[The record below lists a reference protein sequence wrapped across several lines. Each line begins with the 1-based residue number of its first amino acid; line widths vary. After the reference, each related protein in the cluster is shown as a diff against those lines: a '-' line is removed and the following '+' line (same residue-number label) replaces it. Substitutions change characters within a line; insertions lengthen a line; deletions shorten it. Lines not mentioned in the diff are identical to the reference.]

1 MRHVRVHCPGVVRYY
16 RYQCPGC
23 YQLFT
28 RPDVC
33 RRHIARR
40 HGPRSLGPAMG
51 PQLTLLVEVPSNP
64 VDVDERVACQRGA
77 GESRAA
83 SVPDDGDPTID
94 ELLAAEGDEPVP
106 PVVEGDE
113 PSAPA
118 VEGDEP
124 SSPAVEG
131 DDPGSPAVEGPVTDP
146 DTSETRCE
154 VCLDIMQF
162 DTCYCF

>member
-16 RYQCPGC
+16 RYQCPSC

-40 HGPRSLGPAMG
+40 HGPHSLGPAMG

-64 VDVDERVACQRGA
+64 VNVDERVACRRGA
-77 GESRAA
+77 GESHAV
-83 SVPDDGDPTID
+83 SVPDDRDPTID
-94 ELLAAEGDEPVP
+94 ELLAAEGDESVLPM
-106 PVVEGDE
+106 
-113 PSAPA
+113 

-124 SSPAVEG
+124 SSPVVEE

-146 DTSETRCE
+146 VTSETRCE